1 MGIIL
6 PVKGGV
12 SHPTLERG
20 EGRKHGEILYF
31 VPGIDAEAIVS
42 CQTDSWAFLHGSPT
56 LQDRLFSKLEDMSSQ
71 NDAAA
76 QALPDRTQ
84 NPAEDK
90 APEGEISKSAAKKA
104 AKAAKL
110 AEEKAAK
117 ALNKGIGKSEAKQ
130 SSSKSSKKKI
140 DGAALIGIDVSKDED
155 FPSWYQ
161 QVLTKGEM
169 LDYYDVSGCFILKV
183 GLSHEVETYSPELKN
198 Y

>member
-1 MGIIL
+1 
-6 PVKGGV
+6 
-12 SHPTLERG
+12 
-20 EGRKHGEILYF
+20 
-31 VPGIDAEAIVS
+31 
-42 CQTDSWAFLHGSPT
+42 
-56 LQDRLFSKLEDMSSQ
+56 MSSQ

-90 APEGEISKSAAKKA
+90 APEGGEVSKNAAKKA

-110 AEEKAAK
+110 AAGKADK

-130 SSSKSSKKKI
+130 PSSKAAKKKI
-140 DGAALIGIDVSKDED
+140 DGAAQIGIDVSKEED
-155 FPSWYQ
+155 FPGWYQ

-183 GLSHEVETYSPELKN
+183 SLSHEAENWGLELKITN
-198 Y
+198 LG